1 MVCKKRQSKQLIGY
15 SSLWYFASNRY
26 QEILKNVFANREE
39 IRKEYLKLEMQLKV
53 NALKTHY
60 EKQYHEQIQL
70 MCSEERVEKVS
81 CLHLCFCYTNIWLL
95 LKYLCNL
102 VLLYTIEMGRTG
114 NHLEN
119 ILNINTESVLVSRIL
134 FSFPYH
140 TKNVD
145 VLFTVNC
152 ENFFNLAMTNLYKA
166 T

>member
-1 MVCKKRQSKQLIGY
+1 MVCKKKKKQSKQLIGY

-81 CLHLCFCYTNIWLL
+81 CLHLWFCYTNIWIL

-102 VLLYTIEMGRTG
+102 VLFYTIEMGHAG

-119 ILNINTESVLVSRIL
+119 IVNINIESALVSRIL
-134 FSFPYH
+134 FFPSISH
-140 TKNVD
+140 KKCWCA
-145 VLFTVNC
+145 FHC
-152 ENFFNLAMTNLYKA
+152 
-166 T
+166 